1 MRRCTRNYL
10 EGILKLYPKYVE
22 MINEKEASLLNPDEF
37 YIDQNTGGG
46 GRSSIV
52 GRPTEQ
58 KAVVILSNKDLEII
72 KGHKRAIETT
82 LYESDDITK
91 GIIKAHY
98 FNDTKLDSIAQDLET
113 TTDFCNKLRR
123 RYLNTLATELRLLK

>member
-10 EGILKLYPKYVE
+10 EGILKLYPEYVN
-22 MINEKEASLLNPDEF
+22 MIQDREQELLHPNEV

-46 GRSSIV
+46 RSSFV

-58 KAVVILSNKDLEII
+58 KAVVILSDKDLEII

-82 LYESDDITK
+82 LYKSDDITK
-91 GIIKAHY
+91 GIIEAHY

-113 TTDFCNKLRR
+113 TFDFCNKLRK
-123 RYLNTLATELRLLK
+123 RYLDTLATELRLLK

>member
-1 MRRCTRNYL
+1 MRKCTKNYV
-10 EGILKLYPKYVE
+10 EGTLRLYPKYVE
-22 MINEKEASLLNPDEF
+22 MIKEKEASLLNPDEF
-37 YIDQNTGGG
+37 YIDQNTGG

-98 FNDTKLDSIAQDLET
+98 FNDTKLDSIAHDLET

>member
-10 EGILKLYPKYVE
+10 EGILKLYPEYVA
-22 MINEKEASLLNPDEF
+22 MIQYREQMLLHPNEI

-46 GRSSIV
+46 RSSNV

>member
-10 EGILKLYPKYVE
+10 EGILKLYPEYVA
-22 MINEKEASLLNPDEF
+22 MIQYREQMLLHPDEF
-37 YIDQNTGGG
+37 YIDQNIGGS
-46 GRSSIV
+46 RSGYV

-58 KAVVILSNKDLEII
+58 KVMTVMSDKDLEII

-98 FNDTKLDSIAQDLET
+98 FKDTKLDSIAQDLET

>member
-1 MRRCTRNYL
+1 MNNLISVIIPVYNSGKYL
-10 EGILKLYPKYVE
+10 ERCL
-22 MINEKEASLLNPDEF
+22 NSL
-37 YIDQNTGGG
+37 IAQTH
-46 GRSSIV
+46 
-52 GRPTEQ
+52 
-58 KAVVILSNKDLEII
+58 KDLEII

>member
-10 EGILKLYPKYVE
+10 EGILKLYPAYIK
-22 MINEKEASLLNPDEF
+22 MIAEKEQSILNPDEF
-37 YIDQNTGGG
+37 YIDQNIGGS
-46 GRSSIV
+46 RSGYV

-58 KAVVILSNKDLEII
+58 KVMTVMSDKDLEII

>member
-1 MRRCTRNYL
+1 MRTCTKNYV
-10 EGILKLYPKYVE
+10 EGILKLYPAYIK
-22 MINEKEASLLNPDEF
+22 MIAEKEQSILNPDEF
-37 YIDQNTGGG
+37 YIDQNIGGS
-46 GRSSIV
+46 RSGYV

-58 KAVVILSNKDLEII
+58 KVMTVMSDKDLEII

>member
-1 MRRCTRNYL
+1 MRRCTKNYL
-10 EGILKLYPKYVE
+10 EVNLKLYPKYDE
-22 MINEKEASLLNPDEF
+22 MIREKEQALLNPDEV
-37 YIDQNTGGG
+37 YIDQNTDG